1 VGWIVGCLIAWR
13 RRIGA
18 LRQLRRFVELAPDA
32 PSEVRGRCSELATQL
47 RAGQAPR
54 VVTAD
59 GTFSPFLWDPV
70 HGPARIVIPEAL
82 LIQFSNDSLDAVL
95 RHELIHLRRRD
106 AWRHHVQFLVAS
118 LWWWLPTAALARRR
132 LLRLEELC
140 TDAAVV
146 RANPDSANQYALALL
161 DTEEF
166 LTSATSREL
175 TAVPAF
181 TQGAFLRERIVSIVA
196 EQPEP
201 ASQRRKMAS
210 CAVVATSLSLGF
222 LTASLPPNVDNHQS
236 SANVPA
242 EHDYALETGSRIE
255 SLTTQESASSLPD
268 SEAVSVSRS
277 DQEIVL
283 VWSRATFNSV
293 AQEFDEQTQST
304 DPQTESIRLV
314 RVSEDGVEPRVWKID
329 RSSGDSTG
337 SSRLNR
343 SEVDWLFGF
352 LTMDNDIVDCDGTR
366 HHHPGRSANV
376 A

>member
-1 VGWIVGCLIAWR
+1 MGWIVGCLIAWR

-236 SANVPA
+236 SQLSTIMRSKLVP
-242 EHDYALETGSRIE
+242 GSSHSPHRNRH
-255 SLTTQESASSLPD
+255 LLYQTVKRFPSAGRTRKSYWFGLGLP
-268 SEAVSVSRS
+268 
-277 DQEIVL
+277 
-283 VWSRATFNSV
+283 
-293 AQEFDEQTQST
+293 
-304 DPQTESIRLV
+304 SIRWRRNSTNKPKVPTLRPSPSGWFV
-314 RVSEDGVEPRVWKID
+314 FPKTEWNHASGRLIARVAIQLEARG
-329 RSSGDSTG
+329 
-337 SSRLNR
+337 
-343 SEVDWLFGF
+343 
-352 LTMDNDIVDCDGTR
+352 
-366 HHHPGRSANV
+366 
-376 A
+376 